1 MTGRYSRGLTVAAA
15 IGAGLSA
22 GVYLAFLTFVMP
34 GLRKQPPAHAIS
46 AMSSINRAAPG
57 NPLLMLVLFGT
68 GIACVPLMIAG
79 FRHRDDPAAV
89 WQIAGAGLYLV
100 SVLILV
106 GYHVPHNDQL
116 MKADPNAA
124 GASATWSHF
133 YTAWMAWNHARTLAA
148 AGGAASLVLAL
159 RAR

>member
-1 MTGRYSRGLTVAAA
+1 
-15 IGAGLSA
+15 
-22 GVYLAFLTFVMP
+22 
-34 GLRKQPPAHAIS
+34 
-46 AMSSINRAAPG
+46 
-57 NPLLMLVLFGT
+57 
-68 GIACVPLMIAG
+68 
-79 FRHRDDPAAV
+79 
-89 WQIAGAGLYLV
+89 
-100 SVLILV
+100 
-106 GYHVPHNDQL
+106 